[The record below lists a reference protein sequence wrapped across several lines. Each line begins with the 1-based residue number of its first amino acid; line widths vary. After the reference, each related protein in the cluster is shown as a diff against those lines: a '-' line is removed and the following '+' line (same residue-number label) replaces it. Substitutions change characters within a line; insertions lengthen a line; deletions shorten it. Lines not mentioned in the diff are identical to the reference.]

1 MRHLPHHLEIH
12 ARGLIIEVHMVNAL
26 SRLRLR
32 LVITLELAIAGVIHT
47 MHKTRYVLLGQDK

>member
-32 LVITLELAIAGVIHT
+32 LVITLELAIAGVIHA

>member
-47 MHKTRYVLLGQDK
+47 MHKTR